1 MKDTISS
8 VMHPPE
14 NFYHLIPREEVK
26 SEKAPRYM
34 SQFREQVKQEQKLNK
49 ASHRTMGP
57 AKVEVSSPDKFLKK
71 HSKEPKLPEMR
82 RESLLLILYFATCEE
97 ETMEEIRKQFKRI
110 RKFVRRRLV
119 RLSNSERDALIQKLQ
134 DNMQNMAKDM
144 NSLIILMAEK
154 KVKEREDKQHLQNIT
169 KPESSL
175 QRYEYREKTVAHEK
189 ERERWAR
196 EQKQLEE
203 RVGHLEAALD
213 FEKRKWEQKAKLE
226 KERNTLQLE
235 TIRELQRSLKHSEE
249 RRENAQHE
257 SDLLMNVLEQLDE
270 RVVQLEA
277 TLASEQEK
285 RQHNQEMTYL
295 DTKFSNETPNMSNKS
310 QTISD
315 KVQEMR
321 MGSHGRLVEYFQMFR
336 NLASDLDN
344 HEDEKQEISL
354 DMDLRN
360 ALLQQT
366 IAKLK
371 SSSNCHLEQKTA
383 AQESKD
389 SVEL

>member
-1 MKDTISS
+1 
-8 VMHPPE
+8 
-14 NFYHLIPREEVK
+14 
-26 SEKAPRYM
+26 
-34 SQFREQVKQEQKLNK
+34 
-49 ASHRTMGP
+49 
-57 AKVEVSSPDKFLKK
+57 
-71 HSKEPKLPEMR
+71 
-82 RESLLLILYFATCEE
+82 
-97 ETMEEIRKQFKRI
+97 MEEIRKQFKRL

-144 NSLIILMAEK
+144 NSLIILMTEERE
-154 KVKEREDKQHLQNIT
+154 KEREEKAVKDALLKVALELQEQNKFASERKPQGPYINERDTRLQQNITKFCKEKEKTAEVKKESVMTDMGLLKEIIPQLEINPASKPIQLEQEKEMCMLDKQHLQNIT
-169 KPESSL
+169 KSGSSL
-175 QRYEYREKTVAHEK
+175 QRYDDREKTVAHEK
-189 ERERWAR
+189 ERERRAR

-203 RVGHLEAALD
+203 RIAHLEDALD

-226 KERNTLQLE
+226 ERRNTLQLE

-270 RVVQLEA
+270 RVVQLKA

-285 RQHNQEMTYL
+285 QQHNQEMTYL
-295 DTKFSNETPNMSNKS
+295 DTKFNNETPNMSKSNKS

-315 KVQEMR
+315 EGQEMR
-321 MGSHGRLVEYFQMFR
+321 MGSHGRVVEYLQMFR
-336 NLASDLDN
+336 DLTSDLDN
-344 HEDEKQEISL
+344 HEDVKEEISL

-371 SSSNCHLEQKTA
+371 SSSSSHLEQKTA